1 MSDIISLLKVLAA
14 SVPMIILVLL
24 NNKNNLKKEIRSRQL
39 IMPLV
44 ALVYAVVLIILFK
57 KGLDWIRILED
68 QFLLYANKL
77 KIPGFNP
84 ESILNSISD
93 MIVRKAMYTVIVV
106 MNFAAMGVFMIIKV
120 IILKISKKV
129 FVKGNPVY
137 DRISAQFYE
146 ENKEDGHYYLRKQ
159 VVQARL
165 LLKVMLVASAVI
177 SFAMLLASL
186 YLFSLDLIQIPFLPV
201 LGILIIGELFYYVDG
216 ITKEESELEVKYEKD
231 GAKTR
236 HHYYN
241 LRKIFKSI
249 FGDKVLSDNTYIN
262 PDAINPATAEEL
274 LVKYQES
281 SNRVIETYGNFM
293 DKYRKAGHV
302 LDQNYLASGLEL
314 LNGKSIHFNNPFYYD
329 LVPYV
334 FYAMNHKL
342 LQHKKVLI
350 ILGRHGIEK
359 NIMQWCEDGLKA
371 ITNVMG
377 IWRIGLLDNKERE
390 LDVGIMTRSE
400 VQNIKSH
407 RNNAEFFNS
416 VEYVVV
422 VEPSKIIS
430 TAQIGLNSVIRFC
443 KNSDEKDIIFCS
455 MDKNCDGLIDALSHA
470 FMTSLNE
477 VSATEVPE
485 GINSYMCWKT
495 DDEYWQHRILPNI
508 SRYLGIGTELSLVAL
523 KNSVSETNWY
533 GGEAFPVTDM
543 RWIAKQYYSDLLSYA
558 GLPTSQE
565 LLDTIFRTSSDM
577 WSAKKKH
584 TAYITAEDESN
595 NLFEMKR
602 EFITRTNEESFV
614 NIISS
619 SYLLRDYMADNG
631 EIFSADS
638 KAIPYIVADY
648 VATKRNVLLRLAT
661 QMSEGELWETDVR
674 KELELIGIT
683 GGNPSEMMWTSLCEC
698 YNPISHGAEN
708 AATGLSIHHNG
719 DIADFRDNV
728 VQRKIKY
735 NVFSGKDEVCYF
747 IDDEDFIRVVLGD
760 LSNVKYVAESE
771 SNDTFIGTEVRGQ
784 IFQRYLPGQFLTLC
798 GLYYEMID
806 VTYDGR
812 IRLRRA
818 ADHITERQVYR
829 QVRNY
834 IIKKMRSDEA
844 MGSSRKTDKMEICRL
859 YADIEV
865 STSAYWKMS
874 SYNDFNK
881 STCIEIN
888 GIPKRNYNNKWLL
901 KISFAENEQ
910 YTKAVRYTITALMN
924 EVFRTIFAEN
934 QDMIVAVTG
943 GEIEIPLTYSIT
955 GECELFDENSIYIIE
970 DCQYDIGLLTAVERN
985 ITRIYQIIC
994 DYLQWNKERIDFS
1007 REHPDGGDGSFGF
1020 EPELQGE
1027 QEESAAVEKQKEKSK
1042 KEGLFKRIA
1051 EAFRRKFSK
1060 KAKTTDVEPNEG
1072 TEADAELES
1081 AEGTEKSEQISETET
1096 AKEDEKS
1103 EQISEAEKAEDNDQS
1118 GQSPESEKTEE
1129 ASGDEDTKG
1138 E

>member
-14 SVPMIILVLL
+14 SIPMIILVLL
-24 NNKNNLKKEIRSRQL
+24 NNRNNLKKEIRSRQL
-39 IMPLV
+39 LMPLV
-44 ALVYAVVLIILFK
+44 ALIYAVVLIVLFK
-57 KGLDWIRILED
+57 KGLDWVRTLED
-68 QFLLYANKL
+68 QLISLANKL
-77 KIPGFNP
+77 RIPGFNP
-84 ESILNSISD
+84 ETLLKSLSD
-93 MIVRKAMYTVIVV
+93 MIVRKTMYTVMVV
-106 MNFAAMGVFMIIKV
+106 MNFAAMGVFMIIKL
-120 IILKISKKV
+120 IILNVSKKV
-129 FVKGNPVY
+129 FIKGNLIY

-146 ENKEDGHYYLRKQ
+146 ENKEDGNYYLRKQ
-159 VVQARL
+159 VVQARQ
-165 LLKVMLVASAVI
+165 LLKVIFVAAAII
-177 SFAMLLASL
+177 SFGTLLISMYL
-186 YLFSLDLIQIPFLPV
+186 YSMDLIQIPFLPV
-201 LGILIIGELFYYVDG
+201 LGILIIGELFYYIDG
-216 ITKEESELEVKYEKD
+216 ITKEESELEAKYESD
-231 GAKTR
+231 AARNR
-236 HHYYN
+236 HYYYN
-241 LRKIFKSI
+241 LRKVLKSI
-249 FGDKVLSDNTYIN
+249 FGDKVLSDNTYVN
-262 PDAINPATAEEL
+262 PDAVNPVTAEEL
-274 LVKYQES
+274 LQKYQES
-281 SNRVIETYGNFM
+281 SNRVVETYGNFM

-329 LVPYV
+329 LVPYL

-359 NIMQWCEDGLKA
+359 NIMQWCEEGLKA

-377 IWRIGLLDNKERE
+377 IWRIGFLDNKERE

-407 RNNAEFFNS
+407 KNNAEFFSS

-430 TAQIGLNSVIRFC
+430 TAQVGLNSVIRFC
-443 KNSDEKDIIFCS
+443 RSSDEKDITFCS

-470 FMTSLNE
+470 FMTSLSE

-508 SRYLGIGTELSLVAL
+508 SRYLGIGTELSMVAL

-533 GGEAFPVTDM
+533 GGEAFPVADM
-543 RWIAKQYYSDLLSYA
+543 HWIAKQYYSDLLSYA
-558 GLPTSQE
+558 ELPNSQE
-565 LLDTIFRTSSDM
+565 LLDSIFRTSPDM
-577 WSAKKKH
+577 WSAKKNH
-584 TAYITAEDESN
+584 IAYITAEDESN

-602 EFITRTNEESFV
+602 EFITRTDEESFV

-648 VATKRNVLLRLAT
+648 VSTKRNVLLRLAT
-661 QMSEGELWETDVR
+661 QMAAGELWETDVR
-674 KELELIGIT
+674 KELELVGII

-698 YNPISHGAEN
+698 YNPISCGAEDESS
-708 AATGLSIHHNG
+708 GLSIHCNG
-719 DIADFRDNV
+719 EVVEFRDNV
-728 VQRKIKY
+728 IQVKKKY
-735 NVFSGKDEVCYF
+735 NVFSGKDEECYF
-747 IDDEDFIRVVLGD
+747 VNDEDFIRVVLGD
-760 LSNVKYVAESE
+760 MSNVKYVAESE
-771 SNDTFIGTEVRGQ
+771 SNDTFIGTEIRGQ
-784 IFQRYLPGQFLTLC
+784 VFQRYLPGQFLTLC

-818 ADHITERQVYR
+818 ADHITERPVYR

-834 IIKKMRSDEA
+834 VIRNLRPDEA

-859 YADIEV
+859 FADIEV
-865 STSAYWKMS
+865 STPAYWKMS

-881 STCIEIN
+881 STRIEIN
-888 GIPKRNYNNKWLL
+888 GIPDRNYNNKWLL
-901 KISFAENEQ
+901 KISFAESEQ
-910 YTKAVRYTITALMN
+910 YTEAVRYTITALMN

-943 GEIEIPLTYSIT
+943 GEIKIPLTYSIN

-970 DCQYDIGLLTAVERN
+970 DCQYDIGLLTAAERN
-985 ITRIYQIIC
+985 ITRIHQIIC
-994 DYLQWNKERIDFS
+994 DYLQWNKEKIAFS
-1007 REHPDGGDGSFGF
+1007 REHPDGDDNSFRF

-1027 QEESAAVEKQKEKSK
+1027 REEGVAVENQEETAK
-1042 KEGLFKRIA
+1042 KGFFKRIA
-1051 EAFRRKFSK
+1051 EAFKQKFSK
-1060 KAKTTDVEPNEG
+1060 KGKDVDAGLNE
-1072 TEADAELES
+1072 EAEAGIES
-1081 AEGTEKSEQISETET
+1081 NKDEEVEKPEQIPEAETAEEGEKPEQLSETET
-1096 AKEDEKS
+1096 YEDS
-1103 EQISEAEKAEDNDQS
+1103 SRTDQD
-1118 GQSPESEKTEE
+1118 PEPEE
-1129 ASGDEDTKG
+1129 PGESSGDEDKKG